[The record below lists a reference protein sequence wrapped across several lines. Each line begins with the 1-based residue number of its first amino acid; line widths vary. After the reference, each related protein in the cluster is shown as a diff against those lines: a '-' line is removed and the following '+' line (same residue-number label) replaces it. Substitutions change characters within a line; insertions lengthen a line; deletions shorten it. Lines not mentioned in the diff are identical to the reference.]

1 MNDLVQR
8 AEKYLEDFGSSGK
21 VADCLVQELVEALK
35 NTSDALGFV
44 EQCRKDWAKHTIVL
58 QEQIEQM
65 EKQEPAMIGVFVGFE
80 CVDAGIDEEHAK
92 ERAKLWNNPTLKPLY
107 EEAMP
112 HADICK

>member
-1 MNDLVQR
+1 MSDILDR

-58 QEQIEQM
+58 QKQIEQM
-65 EKQEPAMIGVFVGFE
+65 EKQEPAVIGVFVGNE
-80 CVDAGIDEEHAK
+80 CVECGVDEKHAK
-92 ERAKLWNNPTLKPLY
+92 ERAKLWNNPTFKPLY
-107 EEAMP
+107 ELP
-112 HADICK
+112 NKV